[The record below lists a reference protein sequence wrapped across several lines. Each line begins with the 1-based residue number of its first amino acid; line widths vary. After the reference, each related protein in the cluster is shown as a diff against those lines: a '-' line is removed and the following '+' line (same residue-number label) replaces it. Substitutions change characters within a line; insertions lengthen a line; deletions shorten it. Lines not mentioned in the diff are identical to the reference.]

1 MGNPSIQQRD
11 IDTEVVLKRPSEAG
25 IIVRV
30 GKSKWAVPTAS
41 VIAAAMAGLGAAWGY
56 VRSER
61 DDLRAAD
68 RALACKIEAMEAQ
81 SAQAQIV
88 LAQIQTSLV
97 DLKSGQQRLDARVAE
112 VQVTL
117 MQAARR

>member
-1 MGNPSIQQRD
+1 MGSPSIHQRD
-11 IDTEVVLKRPSEAG
+11 IDTAVVRKSSSEAG
-25 IIVRV
+25 VIVRI
-30 GKSKWAVPTAS
+30 GNSKWTVPTAS
-41 VIAAAMAGLGAAWGY
+41 VIAAALAGLGAAWGY

-68 RALACKIEAMEAQ
+68 HALACKIEAVEAQ